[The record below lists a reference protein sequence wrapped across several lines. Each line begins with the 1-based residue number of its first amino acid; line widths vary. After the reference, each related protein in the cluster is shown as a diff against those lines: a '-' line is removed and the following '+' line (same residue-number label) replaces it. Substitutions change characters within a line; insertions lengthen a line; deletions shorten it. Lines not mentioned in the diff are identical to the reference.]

1 MRRIISFMV
10 MVCVLHTQT
19 YYAAYDGVNASSS
32 SAWQGV
38 LVKQPVDL
46 ESGGKAAAE
55 SKPFG
60 IDVVGAL
67 KHHAATLKEHAATL
81 KHHVSAFVKTP
92 AGLALTFLAGAALVL
107 CSIYVCME
115 RTHAHLSAYDSFNTC
130 LNFLE
135 NGKELERTRYFAHY
149 EHATTSNGISLVEA
163 LPLWFNNATNLVS
176 SLGTLVLA
184 QRSVGQTGYTDLY
197 EFENNFKKFLF
208 ASGVSNLLQNSR
220 CTFKLGDTPATD
232 AITGCQHDPQK
243 DLYTWSSHTPDDAD
257 ALIQFR
263 RQDDERGLKSPDD
276 LSVRLTFNRK
286 AFRDQ
291 RYPELDYS
299 PDHGQL
305 DEAACFSMQR
315 RLLQLGNGL
324 PLAAAVKDRVQNHLQ
339 IMAQLTA
346 ILSKLRF
353 RETVDAN
360 DAAALSSLVRSVFT
374 ANQLALTSDV
384 GCDVGVAGGQFNL
397 LECFE
402 GSYANVPTGASVPED
417 AQVWF
422 VRNWANAVFN
432 VVAIA
437 NSAPVTEAMAVWLK
451 QSADAMHSLWVV
463 ANTLHQHV
471 CNGTTDRHLALLGKA
486 AQHQL
491 RSRNAYLQGDLGCDI
506 RLGES
511 GVGEM
516 VCHSGTA
523 PVTNETCELESDIP
537 VRWEG
542 KLWLKPHPMD
552 PSLIEGTTV
561 SVNTQWQGSRSGTR
575 PYSPSVLES
584 PEVSASETG
593 ESETAEETDSVSDS
607 DTLGTASESDS
618 ADVSAEVSTSG
629 SGSGTTHTPSL
640 PNANTTQGD
649 GITEL
654 YYVDGNNENVMKAF
668 FNATHML
675 NDTLFLSRSAFGA
688 AVPFRGLHI
697 DSIRYKIYWTTN
709 NALLKIYSADISSNP
724 MELNN
729 IRIIYSTSE
738 LQVYSLYI
746 ANTVGRAFWTTQ
758 DGGIYMGSLNI
769 THPATITNVTS
780 ESMITKTGNAP
791 YGLYYH
797 PPTQA
802 LLWTRQEVSPTRYPI
817 YISTLNLQTNMLMNT
832 NIFLNES
839 SLINSLSYDTKN
851 RRLIF
856 STQGNRLN
864 IAPFSFENPLPL
876 TSIAQIPSFGAWSI
890 SVVND

>member
-81 KHHVSAFVKTP
+81 KHHVSAFVETP

-130 LNFLE
+130 LNFLGS
-135 NGKELERTRYFAHY
+135 GKELERTRRFAHY
-149 EHATTSNGISLVEA
+149 DHATTSHGVSLLEAISLWV
-163 LPLWFNNATNLVS
+163 NNATNLVS
-176 SLGTLVLA
+176 MLSTLVLA
-184 QRSVGQTGYTDLY
+184 QRSVGQVQYGYSQKFERY
-197 EFENNFKKFLF
+197 FAKGQVQYGYSQKFERYFAKGQVQYGYSQEFERYF
-208 ASGVSNLLQNSR
+208 AKLLYTYGADIRDNYS
-220 CTFKLGDTPATD
+220 CTFKLGKTSATD
-232 AITGCQHDPQK
+232 AVTGCQHDPHK
-243 DLYTWSSHTPDDAD
+243 DQYTWSSHTPDDAD

-491 RSRNAYLQGDLGCDI
+491 SARNAYLQGDLGCDI
-506 RLGES
+506 RS
-511 GVGEM
+511 KSM
-516 VCHSGTA
+516 Q
-523 PVTNETCELESDIP
+523 
-537 VRWEG
+537 R
-542 KLWLKPHPMD
+542 
-552 PSLIEGTTV
+552 PS
-561 SVNTQWQGSRSGTR
+561 NT
-575 PYSPSVLES
+575 
-584 PEVSASETG
+584 
-593 ESETAEETDSVSDS
+593 
-607 DTLGTASESDS
+607 
-618 ADVSAEVSTSG
+618 
-629 SGSGTTHTPSL
+629 
-640 PNANTTQGD
+640 
-649 GITEL
+649 
-654 YYVDGNNENVMKAF
+654 MC
-668 FNATHML
+668 
-675 NDTLFLSRSAFGA
+675 
-688 AVPFRGLHI
+688 LH
-697 DSIRYKIYWTTN
+697 
-709 NALLKIYSADISSNP
+709 LLK
-724 MELNN
+724 
-729 IRIIYSTSE
+729 
-738 LQVYSLYI
+738 
-746 ANTVGRAFWTTQ
+746 
-758 DGGIYMGSLNI
+758 
-769 THPATITNVTS
+769 
-780 ESMITKTGNAP
+780 
-791 YGLYYH
+791 
-797 PPTQA
+797 
-802 LLWTRQEVSPTRYPI
+802 RQLDLR
-817 YISTLNLQTNMLMNT
+817 
-832 NIFLNES
+832 
-839 SLINSLSYDTKN
+839 
-851 RRLIF
+851 
-856 STQGNRLN
+856 
-864 IAPFSFENPLPL
+864 
-876 TSIAQIPSFGAWSI
+876 
-890 SVVND
+890 